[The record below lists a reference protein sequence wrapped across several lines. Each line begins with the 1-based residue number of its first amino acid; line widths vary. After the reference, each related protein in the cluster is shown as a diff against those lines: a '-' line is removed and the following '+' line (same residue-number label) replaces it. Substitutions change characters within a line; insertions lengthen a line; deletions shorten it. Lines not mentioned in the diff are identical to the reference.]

1 MDNKEL
7 RNEPVGNLE
16 NLIGI
21 SNKVAENGIGLFQKK
36 SKQGGWGYGIS
47 RGIKEIACGFSSGDQ
62 EKITWNFQGSWFLVL
77 EFWHNF
83 AQFPL
88 GWNFDLSGI
97 SRGKVNKRKIPGRV

>member
-36 SKQGGWGYGIS
+36 SKQGG
-47 RGIKEIACGFSSGDQ
+47 
-62 EKITWNFQGSWFLVL
+62 
-77 EFWHNF
+77 
-83 AQFPL
+83 
-88 GWNFDLSGI
+88 
-97 SRGKVNKRKIPGRV
+97 